1 MNKTLKLTISI
12 LTALFLSLLVL
23 DCAKAEQ
30 DKQDNPTL
38 NLYLLAQRTN
48 VDQANQRKC
57 LYAYGLANSC
67 VGGNQFFNPGIG
79 CVSPNIKTEATYDA
93 LISCVTKAVSDPVQP
108 CNMPQ
113 FKYGLA
119 SQALAGAFA
128 SCNAKYTSGTTEYDL
143 SGTLK
148 Y

>member
-1 MNKTLKLTISI
+1 MNKTLKLTISLSTSI
-12 LTALFLSLLVL
+12 LLALLAMG
-23 DCAKAEQ
+23 CGTGE
-30 DKQDNPTL
+30 KQDNPSA
-38 NLYLLAQRTN
+38 LLFLLGQRGSFTEE
-48 VDQANQRKC
+48 NQRKC
-57 LYAYGLANSC
+57 VVVYNIANSC
-67 VGGNQFFNPGIG
+67 VGGNQFFNPGVG
-79 CVSPNIKTEATYDA
+79 CVSPNLKDEATYAA
-93 LISCVTKAVSDPVQP
+93 LITCVTKAVSDPVQP